1 MKWWIVI
8 VLALVV
14 FLVGVSYLIYSR
26 QVDVFILNRR
36 AAIAVDGV
44 RVKGDVLETQSYA
57 LVTIREQGKERTYL
71 LMFAGDVDM
80 EGDIGQAVDC
90 RQWIAPRVPVLIAT
104 QSYPPCDWASG
115 DEYRGVY
122 VRYDS
127 MQLMRFKGVD
137 GATITVD
144 QE

>member
-1 MKWWIVI
+1 MKWWLVL

-14 FLVGVSYLIYSR
+14 FLVGVFYLIYTG
-26 QVDVFILNRR
+26 QVGFFVLNRR
-36 AAIAVDGV
+36 AAIAVDGA
-44 RVKGDVLETQSYA
+44 RVKGDVLEMQFYA
-57 LVTIREQGKERTYL
+57 LVTIREQGKQHTYL

-104 QSYPPCDWASG
+104 QSYPPCDRVPG

-122 VRYDS
+122 VRDYS
-127 MQLMRFKGVD
+127 MQSMHFKAFD
-137 GATITVD
+137 GSTITVD
-144 QE
+144 LP